1 LTSTA
6 LTVFYTV
13 AGTASNGVDYTSLPG
28 SVVIS
33 NGQTTATIKVAPIA
47 DGVEEGSE
55 SVELFLASAGT
66 YTVGVPSSG
75 TIAILDWLPFYAVRN
90 GRFNASDADTW
101 GQGLGI
107 YPASAGDVANISGW
121 TVTASNVGEVL
132 AGVVVNVSGSGSST
146 GVLWLAD
153 PGPASFVMSGVTV
166 NVNSGG
172 VYRIVTDNNVSN
184 STTVLNGGTLA
195 FAGGSFGATSIININ
210 SDSLIT
216 PVSSAACTVL
226 GVANGTGKL
235 TLTAD
240 AGNDGIKFAAASTWS
255 GAWDFQGNMR
265 FNPPQQR
272 SYPGDVRVAS
282 GKTMS
287 IVGGLMIKGTRSGF
301 GSNTFYLANAMTIG
315 DGSGNGKLSPGDIGV
330 NGGIGAITVMSYGTP
345 YSSTLAFS
353 SNSLYAV
360 DITGTSAY
368 DRVTVIGTGS
378 GTGKVTIAENV
389 KLNVTLWTPS
399 ESVLLDVPVIDT
411 TGGGGGLLTGA
422 FSTVTWSNAAGW
434 SNLAVTAIDNDLH
447 ITGLYTAPA
456 GNPDSNSN
464 SIPDEWELQ
473 VFGNLTN
480 SATGDNDGDGLDN
493 FGEWVAGTHPT
504 NGTSVFRFTNL
515 VQNVGVGMVLR
526 WSSES
531 NRYYTLRLSTNLL
544 LDPFSGVL
552 TNRMPANP
560 PMNVH
565 TDAVTRP
572 GAFYQVIVTNQ

>member
-1 LTSTA
+1 
-6 LTVFYTV
+6 
-13 AGTASNGVDYTSLPG
+13 
-28 SVVIS
+28 
-33 NGQTTATIKVAPIA
+33 
-47 DGVEEGSE
+47 
-55 SVELFLASAGT
+55 
-66 YTVGVPSSG
+66 VPSSG
-75 TIAILDWLPFYAVRN
+75 TIAILDRLSFYAVRN
-90 GRFNASDADTW
+90 GRFNASDVDTW
-101 GQGLGI
+101 DKGLGV
-107 YPASAGDVANISGW
+107 YPMNSNDIAYVSSFTVNTMSAGEVMNGVAVDVSSG
-121 TVTASNVGEVL
+121 GVL
-132 AGVVVNVSGSGSST
+132 NCGNSGSMVTNAIHSNAT
-146 GVLWLAD
+146 
-153 PGPASFVMSGVTV
+153 VTV
-166 NVNSGG
+166 NAGG
-172 VYRIVTDNNVSN
+172 TLRVDGQNNVGCRN
-184 STTVLNGGTLA
+184 VNLNGGTLT
-195 FAGGSFGATSIININ
+195 FGGGSFGATSIININ
-210 SDSLIT
+210 SNSLIT

-301 GSNTFYLANAMTIG
+301 GSNTLYQANAMTIG

-330 NGGIGAITVMSYGTP
+330 NGGIGAITVMSSGTP

-480 SATGDNDGDGLDN
+480 SATGDTDGDGLDN
-493 FGEWVAGTHPT
+493 FGEWVAGTDPT
-504 NGTSVFRFTNL
+504 NSTSAFRFTNV
-515 VQNVGVGMVLR
+515 VQTVGAGMVLR
-526 WSSES
+526 WPSES

-552 TNRMPANP
+552 TNRMLANP
-560 PMNVH
+560 PVNVY
-565 TDAVTRP
+565 TDGVTRL